1 MSIATGT
8 DLSEII
14 NSTKLEEAA
23 FALLTAW
30 LLLKFVDNAARVL
43 SERAP
48 RARFFFNSLA
58 PIIRFAVYFG
68 FGYVLISIVA
78 PTSEARVTL
87 LASSGLAIG
96 LGAQDLIKDLIAGVV
111 ILTDRPYQLGDRVK
125 IHDAYG
131 EIDSIGMRST
141 KLTTSDD
148 TRVTIA
154 NSVAI
159 AGLAWNSNG
168 GVPDCQVATE
178 MMLPIGIDPDEAIRI
193 GYEAAYCSPFLLRS
207 KPVAV
212 LISDQF
218 DQLPYCKLKI
228 KAYVFDHRF
237 EPKLMSDVTA
247 RAKRAFLARGLLHP
261 WTNPKCDQCL

>member
-1 MSIATGT
+1 MAASPEPHDFSSAFT
-8 DLSEII
+8 L
-14 NSTKLEEAA
+14 TKIEGVLAA
-23 FALLTAW
+23 FLLAW
-30 LLLKFVDNAARVL
+30 VFIYVVDKSANKLA
-43 SERAP
+43 EKAP
-48 RARFFFNSLA
+48 RARFFFKGLA
-58 PIIRFAVYFG
+58 PTIRFGIYFILG
-68 FGYVLISIVA
+68 LALISIVA
-78 PTSEARVTL
+78 PTAEARVTL

-96 LGAQDLIKDLIAGVV
+96 LGAQDLIKDLIAGLV
-111 ILTDRPYQLGDRVK
+111 ILIDRPFQLGDRVK

-154 NSVAI
+154 NSLAI

-178 MMLPIGIDPDEAIRI
+178 MFLPIGVDPDEALRI
-193 GYEAAYCSPFLLRS
+193 GYEAAYSSPYLLKS
-207 KPVAV
+207 KPVVV

-218 DQLPYCKLKI
+218 DKMPYCKLKI

-237 EPKLMSDVTA
+237 EPRLMSDVSA
-247 RAKRAFLARGLLHP
+247 RAKKVFIERGML
-261 WTNPKCDQCL
+261 NF